1 MIEQDLQ
8 QYYEKDLLNGLNLYL
23 YGVIL
28 KEKNRKD
35 EAKQVFLQSLNKSP
49 MLWSAWLELSSLLS
63 QKEADYD
70 IVKNMRSHWMKNFYF
85 ASFHLE
91 AQQEKDCINL
101 NGALMKH
108 FPNAV
113 YLIN

>member
-1 MIEQDLQ
+1 MKEEEILQSGDKISCSSIQNKELAVIEQDLQ

-91 AQQEKDCINL
+91 A
-101 NGALMKH
+101 
-108 FPNAV
+108 
-113 YLIN
+113 